1 MKKIFTILILL
12 HLSHLLWA
20 DDIEKGVYVAR
31 FSVEYK
37 NVDNYLASVGNISI
51 NNYLSLANNKNKDIT
66 FYIHHSG
73 FKQNSSYTREIQ
85 VEESVYNLNF
95 YTDINSNE
103 NFVMIDESIYSYN
116 LKNINIKPY
125 KDNLGKGDFKI
136 ILKNTFTGITTS
148 KTFTIDYNLEIRP
161 KEIKCDSI
169 EKTDNENLLLYDE
182 PICIQ
187 ATKGFPKD
195 VYKWRYSY
203 KNANGVT
210 IEGNFTPFKT
220 EDNGATIYVKGSD
233 FLSVS
238 TFHDLV
244 YREEAISIIPDGAEE
259 YNKPLSVEGVNLTAK
274 PSAPLITN
282 VTFKKPICSNV
293 PAQDITVY
301 FDRPIAKGESFSLQF
316 YNQDAEQVTVPVTSK
331 NGDKYVHSELIA
343 GEWNVQYLNSR
354 YINKNGEEVSS
365 YSDGQDRLFHFT
377 ITAPDPISFE
387 KISATTTSCMGRA
400 DGMVSCEVNGGTGE
414 KICSLNSYDDKST
427 YNGRFQDGTFV
438 FTGIPK
444 GSYYLEATDEN
455 GCLSEKSDTI
465 KISDPEPL
473 KIEVSDITNLQCY
486 GDSDGIVSYAASGGT
501 GDIKC
506 YLQNFAHVIK
516 DSTYSNSFSKL
527 SAGTYYLSATD
538 EKGCVTNKDTEFKI
552 SEPDS
557 LWLELTTTDATIFGN
572 CNGTL
577 SASFGGGTDSC
588 TIKYLGNEDT
598 YSWPQENIELSK
610 YLCAGESEVTL
621 IDKNNCTTT
630 KKYIIN
636 QPDPLS
642 AKVKQVDSIKCFG
655 ESTASLIVDSIKGG
669 IPPYS
674 VFWYNDNFSSEDFR
688 IQDLPAE
695 EYKVKVTD
703 SMDAELVLSFTI
715 DQPQRLEIFSTDIK
729 PAFCRGDST
738 GSISLIA
745 EGGTLPY
752 KFFLE
757 DILST
762 SGEYANLPAGTYTA
776 RVEDKN
782 NCITEGLFTIETL
795 STLTAK
801 ISAESPKCDY
811 LNDGFI
817 DLSVENG
824 LEPYKI
830 TWYTEDKVI
839 KEDIH
844 NPVFP
849 ISMLKSSDNKV
860 EEDIFTMTELPAGD
874 YSVIVQDAAGC
885 VEKVDTTLYKPA
897 KLEIELPEKLYLCI
911 DQYYPITLENTRI
924 DSAVWYFKDKEYS
937 KSLKTRLR
945 KEGLY
950 KLDITYDKY
959 CHEYKTIKV
968 DTINKSIKANFLVAE
983 DIPINDDAHLINITS
998 KEDYDYVEWVYPEN
1012 DAWVYDEDEHSFQL
1026 VFLNE
1031 GTYQVGMISHK
1042 DKCEASLFK
1051 TIKTFTPEEG
1061 ITIEENSYNITRFS
1075 IDKSPN
1081 NGTFTSHIE
1090 LSAKADVILYLY
1102 NASTGHIVDTQEV
1115 KNNKSYDIPFSVK
1128 ILAGE
1133 YILLLIVPE
1142 WEKSS
1147 WIKMVIR

>member
-1 MKKIFTILILL
+1 MKKILTILIFL
-12 HLSHLLWA
+12 HISHLLWA
-20 DDIEKGVYVAR
+20 ADNEKGVYVAR

-37 NVDNYLASVGNISI
+37 NVDYELRNNSKAEIWNYLELTNR
-51 NNYLSLANNKNKDIT
+51 NNKSIT
-66 FYIHHSG
+66 FQIFNTS
-73 FKQNSSYTREIQ
+73 FPE
-85 VEESVYNLNF
+85 
-95 YTDINSNE
+95 
-103 NFVMIDESIYSYN
+103 YSYCEKEIN
-116 LKNINIKPY
+116 IKEDNFEVKFYADISGKENSVRVEKMEYYQNIKYINIKPFMSTI
-125 KDNLGKGDFKI
+125 GKGNFKI
-136 ILKNTFTGITTS
+136 YIKNTFTGNTTS

-169 EKTDNENLLLYDE
+169 EKTDNENLLLYEE

-187 ATKGFPKD
+187 ATKGFPKE

-210 IEGNFTPFKT
+210 IEGNLYPYKT

-343 GEWNVQYLNSR
+343 GEWNVHYLNSR

-377 ITAPDPISFE
+377 ITAPDPITINN
-387 KISATTTSCMGRA
+387 ISSTTTSCIGRA
-400 DGMVSCEVNGGTGE
+400 DGSISCEVTGGTGE
-414 KICSLNSYDDKST
+414 KICSLYRGKDK
-427 YNGRFQDGTFV
+427 YIPNGTIQDGKFI
-438 FTGIPK
+438 FTGLSK
-444 GSYYLEATDEN
+444 GSYYIEATDKN
-455 GCLSEKSDTI
+455 GCISEKSNSI
-465 KISDPEPL
+465 EILEPEPL
-473 KIEVSDITNLQCY
+473 KIEVSDITNLQCF
-486 GDSDGIVSYAASGGT
+486 GDSDGVISYATSGGT
-501 GDIKC
+501 GNKTVFLKYPNGYVKENDE
-506 YLQNFAHVIK
+506 
-516 DSTYSNSFSKL
+516 DSNSFSGL

-538 EKGCVTNKDTEFKI
+538 ENGCVTNKDTEFKI

-577 SASFGGGTDSC
+577 SASFGGGTTGSYKLEVTDE
-588 TIKYLGNEDT
+588 TIT
-598 YSWPQENIELSK
+598 SFFPELNKPLSSD
-610 YLCAGESEVTL
+610 LCAGESEVTL
-621 IDKNNCTTT
+621 IDGNNCTTT

-636 QPDPLS
+636 QPDPLT
-642 AKVKQVDSIKCFG
+642 AKVIQVDTIKCYG

-669 IPPYS
+669 IPPYN
-674 VFWYNDNFSSEDFR
+674 VVWNNDILPDEDR
-688 IQDLPAE
+688 EINHLPAE

-703 SMDAELVLSFTI
+703 SMGAEIELYITI
-715 DQPQRLEIFSTDIK
+715 DQPKRLELRSSDIT
-729 PAFCRGDST
+729 PAFCSGDST
-738 GSISLIA
+738 GNISLIA

-757 DILST
+757 DTLST
-762 SGEYANLPAGTYTA
+762 SGEYASLPAGTYTA

-782 NCITEGLFTIETL
+782 NCFTENLFTIETL

-817 DLSVENG
+817 DLYVDNG

-830 TWYTEDKVI
+830 TWYADDKVL
-839 KEDIH
+839 KEDI
-844 NPVFP
+844 FKM
-849 ISMLKSSDNKV
+849 S
-860 EEDIFTMTELPAGD
+860 ELSAGE

-885 VEKVDTTLYKPA
+885 VEKVDTTLYQPA

-950 KLDITYDKY
+950 NLDIAYDKY

-968 DTINKSIKANFLVAE
+968 DTINKSVKANFLVAE
-983 DIPINDDAHLINITS
+983 EIPVHDDAHLINITS

-1012 DAWVYDEDEHSFQL
+1012 DAWVYGEDEYLFQL

-1031 GTYQVGMISHK
+1031 GTFQVGMISHK

-1051 TIKTFTPEEG
+1051 TIKTFTPEKG
-1061 ITIEENSYNITRFS
+1061 IAIEENSYNITQLS

-1081 NGTFTSHIE
+1081 NGTFTAHIE

-1102 NASTGHIVDTQEV
+1102 NASTGHIVDVQEAK
-1115 KNNKSYDIPFSVK
+1115 KNKTYDIPFSVTT
-1128 ILAGE
+1128 IAGE

-1147 WIKMVIR
+1147 WIKMLII